1 MEKRSEN
8 LVKCNK
14 NWNAPVSAGVVADFE
29 AAFEMDPS
37 ADTVKSIIDTLTD
50 LMLEYVGQC
59 KKARSWSLKANKLKS
74 KLDKNLA

>member
-1 MEKRSEN
+1 MAKRSAN

-14 NWNAPVSAGVVADFE
+14 SWDAPVTAGVVADFE

-59 KKARSWSLKANKLKS
+59 KKARSWKTKAEKLKS